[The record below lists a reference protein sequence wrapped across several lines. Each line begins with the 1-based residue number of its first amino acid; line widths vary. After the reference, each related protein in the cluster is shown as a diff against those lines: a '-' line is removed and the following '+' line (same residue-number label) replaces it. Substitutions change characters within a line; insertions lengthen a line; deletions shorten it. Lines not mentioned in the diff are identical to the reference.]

1 MIRIFK
7 ILREIKIVLFATIS
21 EWLDDKMMLHAA
33 GLAFY
38 TIFSLAP
45 LIIIIVAV
53 SGYVFGEQA
62 TSGQLSGFMEELM
75 GRELALAIE
84 NFVSSVY
91 QKQSGGWATLFG
103 VGILLF
109 AATTVITQLKESLN
123 TIWNV
128 TAKEGT
134 SIKMFL
140 VDRALALLFILIL
153 ASILVLLVMLD
164 ATLSVLGPFVDDVI
178 PGGLDIWNNLNIILS
193 MATTTVLFAIIY
205 KMLPDIKV
213 KWSDVWVG
221 AFVTALLFWLGRY
234 LIGIYLGAGTAT
246 TAYGAAGSFVIF
258 LIWVY
263 YNAMVVFIGAEFT
276 YIYTTRYGSTVQ
288 TRRFVQ
294 FVTEEIPSWA
304 VRRPL
309 KRVQKMTNEALSAE
323 KDVDKDDL
331 EVMMKEKDKDKKEIG
346 DDGLEAG
353 DKADRNS
360 VKDDVKKAGN
370 KNT

>member
-1 MIRIFK
+1 LLIRFLK
-7 ILREIKIVLFATIS
+7 ILREIKIVLIATIS
-21 EWLDDKMMLHAA
+21 EWLDDRMMLHAA

-53 SGYVFGEQA
+53 SGWVFGEQA
-62 TSGQLSGFMEELM
+62 ASGQLSGFMEELM

-91 QKQSGGWATLFG
+91 QRQSGIMATLFG

-109 AATTVITQLKESLN
+109 AATTVITQLKDSLN

-128 TAKEGT
+128 TAKEGQG
-134 SIKMFL
+134 IKIFL
-140 VDRALALLFILIL
+140 VDRFMALLFILVL
-153 ASILVLLVMLD
+153 STILVLLVITD
-164 ATLSVLGPFVDDVI
+164 AALSFMGPFIDDII
-178 PGGLDIWNNLNIILS
+178 PGGLNIW
-193 MATTTVLFAIIY
+193 TTINTVVSLAITTILFAIIY

-213 KWSDVWVG
+213 KWSDVLVG

-276 YIYTTRYGSTVQ
+276 YIYTTRYGSTVE

-294 FVTEEIPSWA
+294 FVTEEIPTWA
-304 VRRPL
+304 IRRP
-309 KRVQKMTNEALSAE
+309 RQRIQKMRQ
-323 KDVDKDDL
+323 D
-331 EVMMKEKDKDKKEIG
+331 M
-346 DDGLEAG
+346 GLENPETEGEKPQSIQPETDLG
-353 DKADRNS
+353 D
-360 VKDDVKKAGN
+360 GN
-370 KNT
+370 NGHNGGSKTQNDGDGRPGSQP

>member
-1 MIRIFK
+1 LIRLFK
-7 ILREIKIVLFATIS
+7 ILREIKIVLIATIS
-21 EWLDDKMMLHAA
+21 EWLDDKMMLHVA

-45 LIIIIVAV
+45 MIIIIVAV
-53 SGYVFGEQA
+53 SGSVFGEQA
-62 TSGQLSGFMEELM
+62 TSGQLSGFMEDLM
-75 GRELALAIE
+75 GRDLAVAIE

-91 QKQSGGWATLFG
+91 QKQSGVWATLFG
-103 VGILLF
+103 AGVLLF

-128 TAKEGT
+128 TAKEGQG
-134 SIKMFL
+134 IKIFL
-140 VDRALALLFILIL
+140 VDRFLALLFILIL
-153 ASILVLLVMLD
+153 ATILVLLVVMD
-164 ATLSVLGPFVDDVI
+164 AALSVLGPLVDDVI
-178 PGGLDIWNNLNIILS
+178 PGGLDIWANLNTVLS
-193 MATTTVLFAIIY
+193 LATTTVLFAIIY

-213 KWSDVWVG
+213 KWSDVLVG

-234 LIGIYLGAGTAT
+234 LIGLYLGAGAAT

-276 YIYTTRYGSTVQ
+276 YIYTTRYGSTIE

-309 KRVQKMTNEALSAE
+309 KRVQKLTNEALSAE
-323 KDVDKDDL
+323 KNVHKEDL
-331 EVMMKEKDKDKKEIG
+331 EVTAKDEVDREKLKDDDRKADDKD
-346 DDGLEAG
+346 
-353 DKADRNS
+353 
-360 VKDDVKKAGN
+360 
-370 KNT
+370 T

>member
-21 EWLDDKMMLHAA
+21 EWIDDKMMLHAA

-45 LIIIIVAV
+45 LMVILVAV
-53 SGYVFGEQA
+53 SGWVFGEQA
-62 TSGQLSGFMEELM
+62 TAGQLSGYMENLM
-75 GRELALAIE
+75 GRDLAVAIE
-84 NFVSSVY
+84 NFVSSVH

-109 AATTVITQLKESLN
+109 AATTVITHLKESLN

-128 TAKEGT
+128 TAKEGQG
-134 SIKMFL
+134 IKIFL
-140 VDRALALLFILIL
+140 VDRFLALLFILIL
-153 ASILVLLVMLD
+153 ASILGLLVIMD
-164 ATLSVLGPFVDDVI
+164 AVLSFMGPFIDDVI
-178 PGGLDIWNNLNIILS
+178 PGGLNVWFNLNVILS
-193 MATTTVLFAIIY
+193 IAITTVLFAIIY
-205 KMLPDIKV
+205 KVLPDIKV

-221 AFVTALLFWLGRY
+221 AFVTALLFSLGRY
-234 LIGIYLGAGTAT
+234 LIGIYLGSGAAAT
-246 TAYGAAGSFVIF
+246 TYGAAGSFVIF

-276 YIYTTRYGSTVQ
+276 YIYTTRYGSTVE

-304 VRRPL
+304 IRRP
-309 KRVQKMTNEALSAE
+309 RQQMQ
-323 KDVDKDDL
+323 
-331 EVMMKEKDKDKKEIG
+331 KEKKHPEIG
-346 DDGLEAG
+346 QE
-353 DKADRNS
+353 
-360 VKDDVKKAGN
+360 DVTEGN
-370 KNT
+370 GKNDTGEREKSPRS

>member
-45 LIIIIVAV
+45 MIIIIVAV
-53 SGYVFGEQA
+53 SGYAFGEQA
-62 TSGQLSGFMEELM
+62 TAGQLSGFMEELM
-75 GRELALAIE
+75 GRELAVAIE
-84 NFVSSVY
+84 NFVSSVH

-103 VGILLF
+103 AGILLF

-128 TAKEGT
+128 TAKEGQT
-134 SIKMFL
+134 VKMFL
-140 VDRALALLFILIL
+140 VDRFLAMLFILIL
-153 ASILVLLVMLD
+153 ASMLVMLVLLD
-164 ATLSVLGPFVDDVI
+164 ATLSVLGPIVDDVI
-178 PGGLDIWNNLNIILS
+178 PGGLDIWTKLNTVLS
-193 MATTTVLFAIIY
+193 LTITTLLFAIIY

-213 KWSDVWVG
+213 KWSDVLVG

-234 LIGIYLGAGTAT
+234 LIGIYLGAGAAT

-276 YIYTTRYGSTVQ
+276 YIYTTRYGSTVE

-309 KRVQKMTNEALSAE
+309 KRVQKMTNEALAAE
-323 KDVDKDDL
+323 KDVNKEDL
-331 EVMMKEKDKDKKEIG
+331 EVSVTDKEADQVELQAEDKI
-346 DDGLEAG
+346 
-353 DKADRNS
+353 DRNK
-360 VKDDVKKAGN
+360 VKDEVKKAGD
-370 KNT
+370 KDK

>member
-21 EWLDDKMMLHAA
+21 EWIDDKMMLHAA

-45 LIIIIVAV
+45 MIIIIVAV
-53 SGYVFGEQA
+53 SGSVFGEQA
-62 TSGQLSGFMEELM
+62 TTGQLSGFMEDLM
-75 GRELALAIE
+75 GRDLAVAIE

-91 QKQSGGWATLFG
+91 QKQSGVWATLLGAG
-103 VGILLF
+103 VLMF

-128 TAKEGT
+128 TGKEGQG
-134 SIKMFL
+134 IKIFL
-140 VDRALALLFILIL
+140 VDRFLALLFILIL
-153 ASILVLLVMLD
+153 ASILVLLVIMD
-164 ATLSVLGPFVDDVI
+164 AALSVLGPLVDDVI
-178 PGGLDIWNNLNIILS
+178 PGGLDIWTKLNTVLS
-193 MATTTVLFAIIY
+193 LAITTILFAIIY

-213 KWSDVWVG
+213 KWSDVLVG

-234 LIGIYLGAGTAT
+234 LIGMYLGAGAAT

-276 YIYTTRYGSTVQ
+276 YIYTTRYGSTVE

-294 FVTEEIPSWA
+294 FVTEDIPSWA

-309 KRVQKMTNEALSAE
+309 KRVQKMTSEVLGQGNDTSDAKESG
-323 KDVDKDDL
+323 KGKDDDTGDG
-331 EVMMKEKDKDKKEIG
+331 EKNKVEDEGEIKDEGEK
-346 DDGLEAG
+346 L
-353 DKADRNS
+353 
-360 VKDDVKKAGN
+360 
-370 KNT
+370 